1 MRATV
6 LKQSKDSFIFQ
17 TFDTFKRAA
26 NLAREDAIKTNTGI
40 VIKKNGKIVEISAAE
55 LKQEAVFSKKC
66 ETK

>member
-17 TFDTFKRAA
+17 TFDAFRRTA

-40 VIKKNGKIVEISAAE
+40 VIKKNGKIVEISVAE
-55 LKQEAVFSKKC
+55 LKQEAVFSKKR